1 LTVCERALSAVDA
14 HQGFRALA
22 LACRLLRTRAMRIR
36 LASAFTLLAAAVALP
51 ALSST
56 AEAQVIFAPP
66 PPPRVIINAPP
77 IVVGAPP
84 IYVPAPPRVIVRE
97 RWRWVPR
104 PRVVVVSPPV
114 AVAPPP
120 PPAPPPVQYVYPP
133 PPPPAPLPPIPPP
146 LVAPPPV
153 VYAPAPCCVEAAPPP
168 PPAQPVQTVVVT
180 QPKRPEYRSQFGLGV
195 RVGGGIENTDWN
207 RLGIGGELLFR
218 LTPHLALELG
228 ADYQRSVNHQFERT
242 TVPADLGLRVHLS
255 RPHWVVS
262 PYLVGAVTFTWSR
275 QDLIARSEDA
285 YYVGGQVGGGLE
297 LRLGRHV
304 ALTADARF
312 DGKKRV
318 DASDL
323 GLKSVNGTPVHA
335 LTSEYGGLF
344 RFGAAVYF

>member
-1 LTVCERALSAVDA
+1 M
-14 HQGFRALA
+14 
-22 LACRLLRTRAMRIR
+22 RTRFAP
-36 LASAFTLLAAAVALP
+36 AFALLAAAAAIP
-51 ALSST
+51 AFSST
-56 AEAQVIFAPP
+56 AAAQVIFAPP
-66 PPPRVIINAPP
+66 PPPHEYINAPP
-77 IVVGAPP
+77 VYI
-84 IYVPAPPRVIVRE
+84 PAPPRVIVRE

-104 PRVVVVSPPV
+104 PRVVVVAPPV
-114 AVAPPP
+114 AVEAPPP
-120 PPAPPPVQYVYPP
+120 PPPPSQYYYPAPPPPT
-133 PPPPAPLPPIPPP
+133 PLPPIPPP

-153 VYAPAPCCVEAAPPP
+153 VYVPAPAPAPCCVEAAPTP
-168 PPAQPVQTVVVT
+168 PPAPPVQTTVVVA
-180 QPKRPEYRSQFGLGV
+180 QPKRPEFRSQFGLGV

-218 LTPHLALELG
+218 LTPHLALEIG
-228 ADYQRSVNHQFERT
+228 ADYQRSVNHQFDRT

-275 QDLIARSEDA
+275 QDLIAASEDA

-297 LRLGRHV
+297 LRLGKHV

-318 DASDL
+318 DSTDL

-335 LTSEYGGLF
+335 LQSEYGGLF